1 LPSAGLEMPR
11 GAGRGWKGGEKKSDR
26 REKGREVMRLLEAV
40 LDGDPTRFVIG
51 PRMLLKFPQGQERR
65 IARRASMHLGVF
77 GWQ

>member
-1 LPSAGLEMPR
+1 
-11 GAGRGWKGGEKKSDR
+11 
-26 REKGREVMRLLEAV
+26 MRLLEAV